1 MVNQECKV
9 RPQIVNLNRDGP
21 VLFPF
26 SIKTSKYSGS
36 CNNINNPY
44 AKLCVPDFIR
54 NFNVKVFNLMSRS
67 NETRHTEW
75 HETCE
80 CKCRLDVSNCNN
92 KERWNYNKGT
102 CECKEQIDKGAC
114 DKESILKPS
123 NCKCEC
129 DKTCHTGEYL
139 DYENCKCRKQLVD
152 KLVEEC
158 TENIDKA
165 KIAGMALFERE
176 NECVCPYTICVVL
189 AVIVLTIS
197 IGIGAYFAYK
207 YMNRNRETGARSFW
221 LSNNTSLLT
230 L

>member
-1 MVNQECKV
+1 MANQECKV
-9 RPQIVNLNRDGP
+9 RPQIVNLNRDEP

-26 SIKTSKYSGS
+26 SIKASKCSGS
-36 CNNINNPY
+36 CNNISNPY
-44 AKLCVPDFIR
+44 AKLCVPDVIR

-75 HETCE
+75 HKTCKS
-80 CKCRLDVSNCNN
+80 KCRLYVSNCNN
-92 KERWNYNKGT
+92 EQRWNDNKGT
-102 CECKEQIDKGAC
+102 CECKELIDKGVC

-165 KIAGMALFERE
+165 KIAGMALFEHE

-197 IGIGAYFAYK
+197 IGIGAYFA
-207 YMNRNRETGARSFW
+207 
-221 LSNNTSLLT
+221 
-230 L
+230 